1 MFRRKRRPRPANDPG
16 RRGAARRGWLIDL
29 AAIAALAAAAVAIA
43 GDRRRADPAL
53 PSIDG
58 GRTSRHAPSALALR
72 ERGRGRRADSPAQL
86 ERLGWRDVVGRAW
99 AEFNDDNI
107 PLVAAGVTFYA
118 LLALFP
124 AMGVVVSL
132 YGLFADL
139 HDVGE
144 QLQALAVILPR
155 EALSFLADQMVRL
168 AAGDAGGLSL
178 ALASS
183 LAISLWSANGAAKSI
198 ILGLNI
204 AYEEQEKR
212 SFVRLTLVSLAFT
225 LGGLGLGAV
234 LLAGTV
240 AVPLVARLFGPEVE
254 QAAGPIR
261 WPLLAAG
268 LWFGVTVLYRYGP
281 SRDRPRWRWVTW
293 GAAAVT
299 AAWIGCSAVFSIYL
313 SQFAHYDRTYGPLG
327 AAIGF
332 LMWTYLSAILVL
344 AGAELNAEMEHQ
356 TGQDTTTGPP
366 MPLGRRGARMA
377 DTLGKAVAR

>member
-1 MFRRKRRPRPANDPG
+1 MLGRKRRGRPAGDPTSAP
-16 RRGAARRGWLIDL
+16 RARWGWVIDL
-29 AAIAALAAAAVAIA
+29 ASVTALAAVAVALA
-43 GDRRRADPAL
+43 NDQRRTRKSA
-53 PSIDG
+53 PSLEHG
-58 GRTSRHAPSALALR
+58 SVSRHVSPAVALK
-72 ERGRGRRADSPAQL
+72 EQGRGRDANSPRELQ
-86 ERLGWRDVVGRAW
+86 RLGWWDVLRRTW

-107 PLVAAGVTFYA
+107 PLVAAGVTFYV

-124 AMGVVVSL
+124 AMAAVVSL

-139 HDVGE
+139 RDVGE
-144 QLQALAVILPR
+144 QLQTLAVVLPR
-155 EALSFLADQMVRL
+155 ETLSFLAEQMVRL
-168 AAGDAGGLSL
+168 AAANTGGLSI
-178 ALASS
+178 ALVTS
-183 LAISLWSANGAAKSI
+183 LLIAIWSASGAVRSI

-204 AYEEQEKR
+204 AYEEREKR
-212 SFVRLTLVSLAFT
+212 KFVRLTFTALVFT
-225 LGGLGLGAV
+225 LGGLALGIL

-240 AVPLVARLFGPEVE
+240 VVPLVARFFGPEVE
-254 QAAGPIR
+254 RATELIR
-261 WPLLAAG
+261 WPLLAVG

-293 GAAAVT
+293 GAAGVT
-299 AAWIGCSAVFSIYL
+299 VAWIACSAVFSIYL

-366 MPLGRRGARMA
+366 LPIGMRGARMA
-377 DTLGKAVAR
+377 DTMGAARGR